1 MPDFW
6 THILGGELVIK
17 ELKQEDEQQYLKMIT
32 DNQQLFNLG
41 CQGPDIFF
49 YNDFWPWIKEKR
61 GPSIGEKM
69 HQNNVA
75 ELFKVSLEFLKQNQN
90 SGDFSQLFAYLS
102 GFVVH
107 YALDKRMHPF
117 VYQQT
122 NNFTEHKKLEINMD
136 TYFANK
142 YWNKLAHRIDPT
154 SAIDVG
160 NNLPQIVIKYY
171 ATTLEQIYDISDN
184 ELKTTIND
192 SYQDYKR
199 VFSLFYS
206 RWRFKRI
213 LFKFI
218 NPLLEFDISTLIYPT
233 HLNYELLSSANYK
246 KIEHLLLQAVG
257 EAKGMSKKV
266 ISILSEDITTEE
278 LKNTFPNINFNG
290 NVIQ

>member
-17 ELKQEDEQQYLKMIT
+17 ELKQENEQQYLKMIT

-61 GPSIGEKM
+61 GPSIGKKM
-69 HQNNVA
+69 HQKNVA
-75 ELFKVSLEFLKQNQN
+75 KLFKTSLKFLKENQTDDN
-90 SGDFSQLFAYLS
+90 FSQLFAYLS

-122 NNFTEHKKLEINMD
+122 NNFPEHKKLEINMD

-142 YWNKLAHRIDPT
+142 YWNKLAHQINPKP
-154 SAIDVG
+154 AINVG
-160 NNLPQIVIKYY
+160 NNLPQIIIKYY
-171 ATTLEQIYDISDN
+171 ATTLKQLYNISDD

-206 RWRFKRI
+206 RWGLKRI

-218 NPLLEFDISTLIYPT
+218 NPLLAFDISTLIYPT
-233 HLNYELLSSANYK
+233 HLNYELLSSTNYK
-246 KIEHLLLQAVG
+246 KIELLLSQAVG
-257 EAKGMSKKV
+257 EADGMSKKV
-266 ISILSEDITTEE
+266 ISFLREDITAKDF
-278 LKNTFPNINFNG
+278 KNTFPNINFNG
-290 NVIQ
+290 TKLS